1 MKFTDFLNEVKL
13 YRGGAIPSGKTL
25 VWYTEDP
32 DFASTYSHLKGDFV
46 FHELDADLSK
56 YNVCDIGRI
65 ENVTSMIYL
74 CGVLWKHA
82 KIDDKEVFD
91 KAKKLMQEI
100 RGTTK
105 DHLHQLIFKEPRFID
120 YMKLLK
126 IDGIKAT
133 ENKSVTYGFIN
144 RL

>member
-1 MKFTDFLNEVKL
+1 MKFVDFLNEVNL
-13 YRGGAIPSGKTL
+13 YRGGVIPPGKTL
-25 VWYTEDP
+25 IWYTEDS
-32 DFASTYSHLKGDFV
+32 DFATTYSHLKGDFV

-56 YNVCDIGRI
+56 YNICDIGRI
-65 ENVTSMIYL
+65 ENVTSMTYL
-74 CGVLWKHA
+74 CGILWKYA
-82 KIDDKEVFD
+82 NIKDKEIFD

-100 RGTTK
+100 RGSSK

-144 RL
+144 KL

>member
-13 YRGGAIPSGKTL
+13 YRGGVIPSGKTL

-46 FHELDADLSK
+46 FHEVDADLSK

-74 CGVLWKHA
+74 CGVLW
-82 KIDDKEVFD
+82 
-91 KAKKLMQEI
+91 
-100 RGTTK
+100 
-105 DHLHQLIFKEPRFID
+105 FI
-120 YMKLLK
+120 
-126 IDGIKAT
+126 
-133 ENKSVTYGFIN
+133 NKSVCYRFIFCCFN
-144 RL
+144 AIYF

>member
-1 MKFTDFLNEVKL
+1 
-13 YRGGAIPSGKTL
+13 
-25 VWYTEDP
+25 
-32 DFASTYSHLKGDFV
+32 
-46 FHELDADLSK
+46 
-56 YNVCDIGRI
+56 
-65 ENVTSMIYL
+65 
-74 CGVLWKHA
+74 
-82 KIDDKEVFD
+82 
-91 KAKKLMQEI
+91 MQEI

-144 RL
+144 KL

>member
-1 MKFTDFLNEVKL
+1 
-13 YRGGAIPSGKTL
+13 
-25 VWYTEDP
+25 
-32 DFASTYSHLKGDFV
+32 
-46 FHELDADLSK
+46 
-56 YNVCDIGRI
+56 
-65 ENVTSMIYL
+65 MIYL
-74 CGVLWKHA
+74 CGVLWKRA
-82 KIDDKEVFD
+82 KIDDKEIFD

-133 ENKSVTYGFIN
+133 ENKAVTYGFIN